1 MRKINILKPI
11 ITITNILM
19 IICFILTLVLKTKI
33 IYSLYWVL
41 VPLLIFLLL
50 LFINSIDKGKLDK
63 DLNKSKQIK
72 QSYSDMTT
80 VATVFYGIVYLIIE
94 FFGSMNTGLKE
105 NNYLIIG
112 FFIITIVY
120 ELFIYLS
127 INKTSKEISKILNK

>member
-112 FFIITIVY
+112 FFIITIIY

-127 INKTSKEISKILNK
+127 INKTSKEISKILNT

>member
-94 FFGSMNTGLKE
+94 FFGSMNTGIKE

-112 FFIITIVY
+112 FFIITIIY

>member
-19 IICFILTLVLKTKI
+19 IICFILTIVLKTKI

-105 NNYLIIG
+105 NNYLIIR

-120 ELFIYLS
+120 ESFIYLS
-127 INKTSKEISKILNK
+127 ISKTSKEISKILNK